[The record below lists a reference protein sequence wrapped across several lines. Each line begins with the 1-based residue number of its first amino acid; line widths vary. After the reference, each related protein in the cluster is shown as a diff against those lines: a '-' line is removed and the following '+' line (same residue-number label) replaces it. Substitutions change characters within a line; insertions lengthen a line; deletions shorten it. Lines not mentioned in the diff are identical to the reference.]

1 MNLIVFAVEVIIA
14 YFLGIVL
21 FYAGVFFLGALLA
34 IGAGIY
40 FAFKWI
46 MAHIIKITAGIGL
59 IALIVYFL
67 IFIKRKRVIPRA
79 YQAVKGRLS
88 FTGKAISKA
97 VRPIKEWN
105 ERHKPKDIKSMR
117 KYGFISFLIGTI
129 GAIIFALNGLW
140 YIALFYLLW
149 IISGVY
155 QILYPQK
162 ALEQMRKSAGP
173 V

>member
-1 MNLIVFAVEVIIA
+1 MGLITFVIEIIIA
-14 YFLGIVL
+14 YFSGIVL
-21 FYAGVFFLGALLA
+21 FYVGVFFLGTILA

-46 MAHIIKITAGIGL
+46 MAHLFEITAVIGI

-79 YQAVKGRLS
+79 YQAVKSRFS
-88 FTGKAISKA
+88 VTGKIISKA

-117 KYGFISFLIGTI
+117 KYGFISFLIGII
-129 GAIIFALNGLW
+129 GAVIFYLNGLW
-140 YIALFYLLW
+140 YIALYYLLW
-149 IISGVY
+149 IISGIY
-155 QILYPQK
+155 QMLYPQK
-162 ALEQMRKSAGP
+162 ALEQMNK
-173 V
+173 

>member
-1 MNLIVFAVEVIIA
+1 MGLIIFAVEIILA

-21 FYAGVFFLGALLA
+21 FYVGVFFFGALLA

-46 MAHIIKITAGIGL
+46 MAHIIEITAVIGI
-59 IALIVYFL
+59 IAAIVYLL
-67 IFIKRKRVIPRA
+67 IFIKRKRVIPRV
-79 YQAVKGRLS
+79 YQAVKSRLS
-88 FTGKAISKA
+88 VTGKIISKA

-105 ERHKPKDIKSMR
+105 ERNKPKDIKSMK
-117 KYGFISFLIGTI
+117 KYGVVSFLIGTI
-129 GAIIFALNGLW
+129 GAVIFYLNDLW

-149 IISGVY
+149 IISGIY

-162 ALEQMRKSAGP
+162 ALEQMRK
-173 V
+173 

>member
-1 MNLIVFAVEVIIA
+1 MGLIIFAIEMIVA

-21 FYAGVFFLGALLA
+21 FYVGVFFLGALLA

-46 MAHIIKITAGIGL
+46 MAHLYEITAGIGL

-117 KYGFISFLIGTI
+117 KYGVTSFLIGI
-129 GAIIFALNGLW
+129 AGAVIFYLNGLW

-149 IISGVY
+149 IISGIY

-162 ALEQMRKSAGP
+162 ALEQMRK
-173 V
+173 